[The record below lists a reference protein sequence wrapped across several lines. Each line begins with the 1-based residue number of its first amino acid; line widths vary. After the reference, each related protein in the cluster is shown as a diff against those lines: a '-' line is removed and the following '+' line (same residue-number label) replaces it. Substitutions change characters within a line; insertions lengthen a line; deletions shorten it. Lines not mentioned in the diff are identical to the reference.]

1 MGSSM
6 ENELQFRSS
15 KQAHEVIFSRKR
27 NKPHHPDII
36 FNSNPLKKS
45 SYQKHLGMF
54 LDSKRDF
61 DEHVKESLRKSI
73 GLIRKLRNLLPRPSL
88 LKIYKSFVRPHLD
101 YGDIIYDKA
110 FIECFQKKLESTQYN
125 AALAITG
132 HKRNL

>member
-1 MGSSM
+1 M

-61 DEHVKESLRKSI
+61 DEHVKESLRK
-73 GLIRKLRNLLPRPSL
+73 LVNLLAL
-88 LKIYKSFVRPHLD
+88 FVSSEICYRDHP
-101 YGDIIYDKA
+101 
-110 FIECFQKKLESTQYN
+110 F
-125 AALAITG
+125 
-132 HKRNL
+132 